1 MRKGSPLVWALWVS
15 TVDLLLQSL
24 LKVKVVWWQW
34 LGVVDDAGDLL
45 LLQLVKVVVD
55 HWLGCLGPVGFLF
68 LFFIFIY
75 ILLFIFR

>member
-55 HWLGCLGPVGFLF
+55 QWLGCLGPVVF
-68 LFFIFIY
+68 Y
-75 ILLFIFR
+75 LFIFR